1 MNSNAVKTRKM
12 MGEYIVYY
20 DGVVIGGL
28 YDNRLLVKATKSA
41 RHQLQ
46 DNALV
51 SPYPGAKEMILIPD
65 FAEATN
71 ITNLFECIKMI
82 WKLIINCHAQLFWKV
97 SISHYQIIE
106 YLDLLLYT
114 NSIFVIIELINI
126 INWISNFTKLEW
138 FNSIT
143 IVWK

>member
-1 MNSNAVKTRKM
+1 MATEKDVNDLFLNHVNSNAVKTRKM

-28 YDNRLLVKATKSA
+28 YDNRLLVKATKIV
-41 RHQLQ
+41 RHQFQ

-71 ITNLFECIKMI
+71 ITNLFECIK
-82 WKLIINCHAQLFWKV
+82 N
-97 SISHYQIIE
+97 
-106 YLDLLLYT
+106 DLK
-114 NSIFVIIELINI
+114 N
-126 INWISNFTKLEW
+126 
-138 FNSIT
+138 
-143 IVWK
+143 

>member
-41 RHQLQ
+41 RHQFQ

-71 ITNLFECIKMI
+71 ITNLFECIK
-82 WKLIINCHAQLFWKV
+82 N
-97 SISHYQIIE
+97 
-106 YLDLLLYT
+106 DLK
-114 NSIFVIIELINI
+114 N
-126 INWISNFTKLEW
+126 
-138 FNSIT
+138 
-143 IVWK
+143 